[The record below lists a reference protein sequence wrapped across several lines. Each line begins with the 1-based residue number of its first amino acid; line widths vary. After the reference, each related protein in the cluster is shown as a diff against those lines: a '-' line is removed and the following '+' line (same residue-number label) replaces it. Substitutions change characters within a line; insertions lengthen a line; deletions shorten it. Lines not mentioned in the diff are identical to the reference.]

1 MAAKKSSAATVPTT
15 VPSKDLVLL
24 RALEPIR
31 ADGVDY
37 APGDELALDD
47 AAAEGL
53 LASGAAELAS

>member
-1 MAAKKSSAATVPTT
+1 MATRKTPAAAVPDE
-15 VPSKDLVLL
+15 DLVLL
-24 RALEPIR
+24 RALEPVR

-37 APGDELALDD
+37 APGDALALDD